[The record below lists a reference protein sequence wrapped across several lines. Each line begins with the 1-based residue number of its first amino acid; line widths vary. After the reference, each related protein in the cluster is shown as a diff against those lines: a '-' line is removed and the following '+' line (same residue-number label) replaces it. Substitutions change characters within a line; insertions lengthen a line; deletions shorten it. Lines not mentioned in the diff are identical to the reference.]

1 MEFKNIKELTYYAS
15 LLEYLDIGSEGICYL
30 NKGQKKVYKLFHD
43 YEEKDYICKY
53 DEDKLDKLKKV
64 KCDSFV
70 WPTEVIKVDD
80 KIVGYTVPYI
90 HAKSLYDID
99 LLSVNLDLL
108 TKNITL
114 VRKDIKQLSNNNIIM
129 IDTFYN
135 ILYSKKFYFID
146 ADNYEINK
154 DDNMDVLKENNKTF
168 DTGIYNYL
176 IKHTFEELVSSDKE
190 LRELYQEKKEDI
202 LVFIE
207 LFRKKINELMGTE
220 IKYLKDAKTLGDKKI
235 ISKGIERF

>member
-1 MEFKNIKELTYYAS
+1 MNFKNVKELTYYSS
-15 LLEYLDIGSEGICYL
+15 LLEYLDIGSEGVCYL
-30 NKGQKKVYKLFHD
+30 NRGEKKVYKLFHEYD
-43 YEEKDYICKY
+43 EKDYICKY
-53 DEDKLDKLKKV
+53 DEEKLREFKKV
-64 KCDSFV
+64 ECESFV
-70 WPTEVIKVDD
+70 WPSDLIKIGD
-80 KIVGYTVPYI
+80 KIVGYKVPYI
-90 HAKSLYDID
+90 HAKSLYNID

-190 LRELYQEKKEDI
+190 LRELYINKEEDV
-202 LVFIE
+202 LLFIK
-207 LFRKKINELMGTE
+207 LFREKINELMGTE

-235 ISKGIERF
+235 ISK